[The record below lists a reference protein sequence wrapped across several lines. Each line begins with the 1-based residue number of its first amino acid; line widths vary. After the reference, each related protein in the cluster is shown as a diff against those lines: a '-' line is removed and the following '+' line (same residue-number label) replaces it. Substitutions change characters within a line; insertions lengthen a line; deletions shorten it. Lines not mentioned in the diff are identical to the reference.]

1 MYIAF
6 VVFTSVIVG
15 LLTEKTIHIV
25 WKIYILW
32 KGRDSKNQSHIT
44 LLAVLLF
51 LIVSLIY
58 LMLLFK
64 DI

>member
-32 KGRDSKNQSHIT
+32 KGRDSTSRSTIIFDSKSYIFNVIIQR
-44 LLAVLLF
+44 
-51 LIVSLIY
+51 Y
-58 LMLLFK
+58 LTA
-64 DI
+64 

>member
-32 KGRDSKNQSHIT
+32 KGRDSNNQSHIT